1 MLYYRIKRSTAT
13 QLNIPALIFPFTR
26 RYWSKMLNFQGY
38 GLYNEDES
46 IALIYLLT
54 TVST

>member
-1 MLYYRIKRSTAT
+1 MLYYRVKRSTAAE
-13 QLNIPALIFPFTR
+13 LNIPALIFPFTR

-46 IALIYLLT
+46 ISFKFIY
-54 TVST
+54 